1 MFLISRPATIH
12 HPLYIERSSFPN
24 FDPYSSFSEIQLEVS
39 QRIFLCFSSLWHQ
52 VLRLFVITSA
62 PSSDVVFH
70 HFGIKF

>member
-39 QRIFLCFSSLWHQ
+39 QRIFFA
-52 VLRLFVITSA
+52 FFITLA
-62 PSSDVVFH
+62 PSSKTVCH
-70 HFGIKF
+70 HFGTKF